1 MTERQRDERD
11 LAILDDRK
19 RGMTIRQLADKYALA
34 RATIGRLLKEAAE

>member
-19 RGMTIRQLADKYALA
+19 RGLTIRQIADKHGLA
-34 RATIGRLLKEAAE
+34 RATIGRLLKETAE

>member
-19 RGMTIRQLADKYALA
+19 RGLTINQLSKKYGLA
-34 RATIGRLLKEAAE
+34 RATIGRLLKETAP